1 MCLKQAQKLVR
12 NWSETGQKLGKT
24 FEKLQGLSEKIPPR
38 GSLKPRDLPKA
49 EEEIRKL
56 TNKNTDMFFGTHV
69 NSF

>member
-49 EEEIRKL
+49 E
-56 TNKNTDMFFGTHV
+56 G
-69 NSF
+69 